1 MSLRIPGCSPT
12 GSRSRPPWCSG
23 SSPLRFLRSGDWKYV
38 HQLEPLL
45 FDLAEDPRE
54 LRNRAQDEP
63 GRVAALRAELETLL
77 AAGRPASASS
87 RLDRDEAERL
97 RALGYLSSGR
107 LGEASL
113 ASLEL
118 RGPAPSALV
127 DDIDRLAR
135 AGALARG
142 VQPELAEPVYRE
154 FVARHPESP
163 TLRRDLAQTLRAMG
177 RREEARQ
184 VLEEVLEMAPCEA
197 AARVELARL
206 LGELHELGAQLEVLR
221 GGVGTCSESDAL
233 LNQYAFA
240 LATNLRAELRDGEE
254 AVRAARRA
262 LELGGDDRPMLL
274 DTLAA
279 AHAEAGDFREALRVS
294 DQAIAVAERQRRSPE
309 LLASLRRSRAS
320 FQQGQP
326 LRLE

>member
-1 MSLRIPGCSPT
+1 
-12 GSRSRPPWCSG
+12 
-23 SSPLRFLRSGDWKYV
+23 
-38 HQLEPLL
+38 
-45 FDLAEDPRE
+45 
-54 LRNRAQDEP
+54 
-63 GRVAALRAELETLL
+63 
-77 AAGRPASASS
+77 
-87 RLDRDEAERL
+87 
-97 RALGYLSSGR
+97 
-107 LGEASL
+107 
-113 ASLEL
+113 
-118 RGPAPSALV
+118 
-127 DDIDRLAR
+127 
-135 AGALARG
+135 
-142 VQPELAEPVYRE
+142 VYRE
-154 FVARHPESP
+154 FAARHPESA

-184 VLEEVLEMAPCEA
+184 VLEAVLEMAPCEA

-206 LGELHELGAQLEVLR
+206 LGELRELGRQLEVLR

-240 LATNLRAELRDGEE
+240 LATNPRSELRDGEE

-279 AHAEAGDFREALRVS
+279 AHAEAGDFHEALRVS
-294 DQAIAVAERQRRSPE
+294 DLAIAVAEHQRRSAE